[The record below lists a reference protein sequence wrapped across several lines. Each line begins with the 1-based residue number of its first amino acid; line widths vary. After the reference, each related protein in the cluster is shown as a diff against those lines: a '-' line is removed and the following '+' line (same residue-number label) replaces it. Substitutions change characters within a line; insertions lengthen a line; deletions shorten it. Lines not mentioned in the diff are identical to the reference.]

1 MSRFFSGFFLGS
13 CILYFFL
20 GIFLG
25 INYCTSFPRLEFYL
39 GLGARTDTLKDQVL
53 LPDFSRA
60 GKDECLVLSEMSLKR
75 TRDIAL
81 SLQD

>member
-1 MSRFFSGFFLGS
+1 MSRFFSGIFLGS

>member
-1 MSRFFSGFFLGS
+1 MSRFFFRYFFRL
-13 CILYFFL
+13 LYIVFFL